1 MNALNV
7 AGFLVVAPHASFGA
21 TENVILLAC
30 SAEYVVTFGAVH
42 SGLPSR
48 FASTT
53 SIDQSEFTLCTI
65 PVCPYLVFVGN
76 ANTPHATGVS
86 DFPTFSIAETFD
98 SYRSPTPRLVP
109 VFIFQ

>member
-7 AGFLVVAPHASFGA
+7 AGFFAVAVWFVPCGA
-21 TENVILLAC
+21 TENVIFLAC
-30 SAEYVVTFGAVH
+30 SAVYVVTFGAVP
-42 SGLPSR
+42 SFVPSR

-65 PVCPYLVFVGN
+65 PVCPYFVLVGN
-76 ANTPHATGVS
+76 ANTPPCTGVS

-98 SYRSPTPRLVP
+98 S
-109 VFIFQ
+109 